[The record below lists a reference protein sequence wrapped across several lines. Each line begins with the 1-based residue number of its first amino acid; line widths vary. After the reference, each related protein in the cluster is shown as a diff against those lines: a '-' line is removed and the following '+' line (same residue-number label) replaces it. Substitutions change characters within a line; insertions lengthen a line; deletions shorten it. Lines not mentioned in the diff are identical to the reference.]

1 MEKRN
6 FKKNLNLTV
15 SVVLFNTDVEEVQ
28 NVIDELHKLTLNYKL
43 YLIDNSKFNL
53 INDKLVLN
61 ENVEYIHTGKNLGFG
76 AGHNVAINLAKA
88 ISEFHLVLNAD
99 VIFNPDILYNIYN
112 YMVQNNQIGL
122 LAPKIYN
129 LDDTIQ
135 YSAKLLPTPMNLIVR
150 RFLPIKFIQNKLDY
164 NYELKFFNFDKIIE
178 VPYVM
183 GCFMFI
189 NTNVFDVV
197 NGFDERFFMYP
208 EDIDLTRRIYKKYK
222 TIYYPLVSIK
232 HKHGKG
238 SYKSNKLLYYHV
250 TSMIKYFNKWGW
262 IFDKERRLIN
272 KNILSQFEL
281 ND

>member
-1 MEKRN
+1 MIKY
-6 FKKNLNLTV
+6 NLAI
-15 SVVLFNTDVEEVQ
+15 SIVLYKTDMAEIINVIQEVQ
-28 NVIDELHKLTLNYKL
+28 NTDLKYKIFL
-43 YLIDNSKFNL
+43 VDNSPTNAIKANIPL
-53 INDKLVLN
+53 SDK
-61 ENVEYIHTGKNLGFG
+61 VEYIHTGENLGFG
-76 AGHNVAINLAKA
+76 AGHNIAINRTKGIA
-88 ISEFHLVLNAD
+88 EYHLVLNAD
-99 VIFNPDILYNIYN
+99 VIFKAEILNTIYN